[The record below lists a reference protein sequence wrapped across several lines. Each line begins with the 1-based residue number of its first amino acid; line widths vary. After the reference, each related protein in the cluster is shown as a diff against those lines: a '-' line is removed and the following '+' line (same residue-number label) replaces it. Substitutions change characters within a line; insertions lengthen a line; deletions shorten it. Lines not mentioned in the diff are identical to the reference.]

1 MEVTTTE
8 TKKKSGLLNPKTFVI
23 ASIGCLVLA
32 ILAKFIPAIL
42 TLFNHSAYYSR
53 FYALSNYITSSSS
66 TLFIGLLL
74 PVILLL
80 LNKHPEKARLSKLFM
95 LIGALFIVIQI
106 LGIFLQS
113 VTLLLLQSTGYG
125 GVLYDFATVLSQLF
139 SMIPGS
145 QLLASPISF
154 LFMLIDG
161 YWSAAELILSLLS
174 VIFTCAA
181 ELLLLLSNA
190 LVTVGFFCVKK
201 DAAVEEIAEDA
212 AVEVEETEAPVE
224 A

>member
-8 TKKKSGLLNPKTFVI
+8 TKKKSGLLNPKALVI

-32 ILAKFIPAIL
+32 ILARFIPALIQFISVYL
-42 TLFNHSAYYSR
+42 YSSYYGR
-53 FYALSNYITSSSS
+53 FYALSNYITSSIS
-66 TLFIGLLL
+66 TVFIGLLL
-74 PVILLL
+74 PVSLLL

-106 LGIFLQS
+106 LGVFLQF
-113 VTLLLLQSTGYG
+113 VTLLLLENTGYG
-125 GVLYDFATVLSQLF
+125 SVLYDFASVLELLF
-139 SMIPGS
+139 NMIPGN
-145 QLLASPISF
+145 QLLASPFSF
-154 LFMLIDG
+154 LFMLTYG
-161 YWSAAELILSLLS
+161 YWSAADLIVSLLS

-190 LVTVGFFCVKK
+190 LVTVGFFCAKK
-201 DAAVEEIAEDA
+201 DATVEEIAE
-212 AVEVEETEAPVE
+212 APVE